1 MTREE
6 KSQVIQ
12 DLTSTLADTDTIYL
26 ADISGLDALS
36 TSNLRRACFK
46 ANVKLAVVKNT
57 LLSKAMEA
65 SDKEFGE
72 LKDILKGNTSI
83 MIAEAGNAP
92 AKVIK
97 EFRKKSD
104 RPLLKGAYVEE
115 AVYIGDEQLNAL
127 VNIKSRE
134 ELIGDIVG
142 LLQSPAKNVISALQ
156 SGGGKLAGILKTLS
170 ENKQAH

>member
-6 KSQVIQ
+6 KSQVIEV
-12 DLTSTLADTDTIYL
+12 LTSQLTEGNIIYL
-26 ADISGLDALS
+26 ADISGLNALD

-57 LLSKAMEA
+57 LLEKAMEK
-65 SDKEFGE
+65 SDKDFGE
-72 LKDILKGNTSI
+72 LPEVLKGNTSL
-83 MIAEAGNAP
+83 MFSETGNAP

-104 RPLLKGAYVEE
+104 KPVLKGAYVEE
-115 AVYIGDEQLNAL
+115 AIYVGDDQLDAL
-127 VNIKSRE
+127 VNIKSKE
-134 ELIGDIVG
+134 ELIGDVIS

-156 SGGGKLAGILKTLS
+156 SGGNKLTGILKTLS
-170 ENKQAH
+170 DK

>member
-1 MTREE
+1 MSREE

-12 DLTSTLADTDTIYL
+12 DLTAQLADTSTIYL
-26 ADISGLDALS
+26 ADISGLDAIT

-46 ANVKLAVVKNT
+46 ADVQLAVVKNT

-72 LKDILKGNTSI
+72 LQDVLKGNTS
-83 MIAEAGNAP
+83 MLIAETANAP

-104 RPLLKGAYVEE
+104 KPLLKGAYVEE
-115 AVYIGDEQLNAL
+115 AVYVGDDQLDAL

-170 ENKQAH
+170 EK

>member
-6 KSQVIQ
+6 KSQVIEA
-12 DLTSTLADTDTIYL
+12 LTTQLTEGNIIYL
-26 ADISGLDALS
+26 ADISGLNALD

-57 LLSKAMEA
+57 LLEKAMEK
-65 SDKEFGE
+65 SDKDFGGLPE
-72 LKDILKGNTSI
+72 TLKGNTSL
-83 MIAEAGNAP
+83 MFSETGNAP

-104 RPLLKGAYVEE
+104 KPVLKGAYVEE
-115 AVYIGDEQLNAL
+115 AIYVGDDQLDML
-127 VNIKSRE
+127 VSIKSKE
-134 ELIGDIVG
+134 ELIGDIIS

-156 SGGGKLAGILKTLS
+156 SGGNKLSGILKTLS
-170 ENKQAH
+170 EK